1 MEDIDAIM
9 NQSGFKQVEK
19 GVADK
24 NEQVK
29 TETAPKVE
37 TTTTEKSVQANTESE
52 KGETKS
58 EDVFNIEHFNKAF
71 GKEYKDIEEIKSI
84 FSQKDEYQTLK
95 AQLAEKETMIEEKE
109 KAFKEQY
116 DPMSYFADEQQ
127 YIINQVLK
135 NNKGLNRDV
144 ITKLVNA
151 NIADLKDVDVLKLNE
166 LLTTKGKFDEGVV
179 ERVINKKYGLNVS
192 KEDLDEEGLKDY
204 EAQMFIM
211 NKDAEE
217 VREKLTKLLDIQKP
231 EFKDP
236 LMSKKEHEAELAKAY
251 NSKLNDW
258 NGFSNKFVNEFKSF
272 AVEYEL
278 DDKSKV
284 QYDVQVADDFRKVLA
299 TKLPE
304 LAAKSGLDINNKD
317 HVTAIVEQVKK
328 DYLWIKKDAIL
339 RSFRDDLVSK
349 MTEDEFK
356 KYHNPSQLKN
366 DVRPETLSGEEK
378 FNKDQKTKMLN
389 DFKI

>member
-1 MEDIDAIM
+1 
-9 NQSGFKQVEK
+9 
-19 GVADK
+19 
-24 NEQVK
+24 
-29 TETAPKVE
+29 
-37 TTTTEKSVQANTESE
+37 
-52 KGETKS
+52 
-58 EDVFNIEHFNKAF
+58 
-71 GKEYKDIEEIKSI
+71 
-84 FSQKDEYQTLK
+84 
-95 AQLAEKETMIEEKE
+95 MIEEKE

-236 LMSKKEHEAELAKAY
+236 LMSKKEQEAELAKAY

-378 FNKDQKTKMLN
+378 FNKEQKTKMLN